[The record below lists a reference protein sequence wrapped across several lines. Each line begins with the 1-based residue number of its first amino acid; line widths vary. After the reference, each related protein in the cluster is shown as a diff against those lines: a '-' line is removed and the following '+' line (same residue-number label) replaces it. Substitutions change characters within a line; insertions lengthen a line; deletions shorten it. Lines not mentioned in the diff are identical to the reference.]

1 VADYTDHGP
10 PIWVTGRIIRL
21 DSKGGSVQ
29 LANSLTELSFND
41 SAAADLAQLKV
52 GARVSFTIGA
62 KSTYGEVS
70 QLKVT
75 RLRVV
80 E

>member
-1 VADYTDHGP
+1 VADYVDSGP
-10 PIWVTGRIIRL
+10 PIWVSGKITRL
-21 DSKGGSVQ
+21 HPKGGAVQ

-41 SAAADLAQLKV
+41 SAADLAQLKV